1 MTQGRGGGKGPSVQ
15 VTMPFVTCC
24 DAQGLP
30 PAGVQPQELPQS
42 LPLDL
47 LSLEVAFSPEL
58 RSRCLDCAWSGWRD
72 LQRPCLSGLQWLL
85 G

>member
-1 MTQGRGGGKGPSVQ
+1 
-15 VTMPFVTCC
+15 MPFVTCC
-24 DAQGLP
+24 DAPGVASCWC
-30 PAGVQPQELPQS
+30 PASGAPSS

-47 LSLEVAFSPEL
+47 LSLVVAFSPEL

-72 LQRPCLSGLQWLL
+72 PQLTFQRPCLSGLQWLL